1 LPEDHRGLRIEQR
14 GLRIEHEASRTRFAG
29 WRRDD
34 SLMRVGAGDFRQA
47 FPTLRH
53 LPRSVIGVAFVALV
67 ALAAGHGAAG
77 WVSAAGGDQ
86 VAARAAAPLIGQT
99 SGPGW
104 QAGDWRSEPQ
114 SGYASRFAGVG
125 HRRALARAAQQ
136 LWKMLMIINRQA
148 LLLLIVVLSGCAA
161 ITRHTL
167 NEDYGAADPAR
178 FDVPAMPPAGFSY
191 RRDVQPILEQR
202 CVVCHACYDA
212 PCQLKF
218 TAWEG
223 IARGTSK
230 ELVYDSGR
238 LDEAP
243 LTRLFTDAQ
252 TASQWRDK
260 GFAAVLNEREQ
271 TPAANLA
278 ASVMYRALKLKQDH
292 PLPDTAI
299 LPEAFDFS
307 LDREQQC
314 PRIDDYA
321 AFERKNPLWG
331 MPFGLPGLN
340 EAEMATLSRWL
351 ELGAPFEG
359 LPPLPAAIE
368 QQVADWEVFLNGD
381 SLKQRLA
388 SRYIYE
394 HLFLA
399 HLYFDDDAA
408 HHYFRMVR
416 SRTPPG
422 QPIDLIASRRPYDD
436 PGVERVYYRLDRERE
451 TIVDKMHLPYALG
464 AKRMQRWREL
474 FIAAEYTVSELPSYE
489 LKVASNPFVTF
500 QALPTS
506 TRYQFM
512 LDEAQFTIMNFIK
525 GPVCRGQVALNVI
538 EDRFWVF
545 FLADAD
551 LQDQAGEFLSRE
563 SSLLALP
570 AAQGS
575 DAGIIGPWRKYAK
588 LQGEYLQAK
597 SQFLDRYAATN
608 KGPNPEWIWNGDG
621 NNPNAALTIFRHF
634 DNASV
639 VKGLV
644 GGPPKTTWVIGYG
657 LLERIHYLLV
667 AGYDVYG
674 NVGHQLLSRM
684 YMDFLRMEGEFNFLT
699 FLPRDERKKVSDYWY
714 RGASQ
719 EVKNH
724 VYGKLA
730 SFDGH
735 SGISYRSKDA
745 QRELYTLLQKRVAPV
760 LHREYELAQV
770 SDAALRK
777 DLATLASARG
787 AALSWFPEMVSVR
800 IEDPPRAPRYFTLL
814 RNTGHLSVSSLLR
827 EGRELAPAE
836 NTMTVVPGFIGA
848 YPSAIYRLQRSEIKA
863 LAVAIGS
870 LSAEEDYRALADR
883 YVVRRSNPQFWQA
896 SDELQEAHLQFSPI
910 GSGLLDYNRLENR

>member
-1 LPEDHRGLRIEQR
+1 M
-14 GLRIEHEASRTRFAG
+14 T
-29 WRRDD
+29 
-34 SLMRVGAGDFRQA
+34 
-47 FPTLRH
+47 
-53 LPRSVIGVAFVALV
+53 
-67 ALAAGHGAAG
+67 
-77 WVSAAGGDQ
+77 
-86 VAARAAAPLIGQT
+86 
-99 SGPGW
+99 
-104 QAGDWRSEPQ
+104 
-114 SGYASRFAGVG
+114 
-125 HRRALARAAQQ
+125 
-136 LWKMLMIINRQA
+136 INRKS
-148 LLLLIVVLSGCAA
+148 LLVFIVVLSGCAA

-167 NEDYGAADPAR
+167 NEEYGAPDPAR
-178 FDVPAMPPAGFSY
+178 FDTPATPPPGFSY
-191 RRDVQPILEQR
+191 RGDVQPILEKR
-202 CVVCHACYDA
+202 CVVCHACYDG

-230 ELVYDSGR
+230 DLVYDSAR
-238 LDEAP
+238 LLEAP
-243 LTRLFTDAQ
+243 PSRLFTDAQ
-252 TASQWRDK
+252 TASQWRAR
-260 GFAAVLNEREQ
+260 GFSAVLNEREQ

-278 ASVMYRALKLKQDH
+278 ASVMYRALKLKQEH
-292 PLPDTAI
+292 PLPETAI
-299 LPEAFDFS
+299 LPKAFDFS
-307 LDREQQC
+307 LDRAQQC
-314 PRIDDYA
+314 PRIDEYA
-321 AFERKNPLWG
+321 DFERKNPLWG

-340 EAEMATLSRWL
+340 DAELATLTRWL

-359 LPPLPAAIE
+359 LPPLPAGID
-368 QQVADWEVFLNGD
+368 QQVADWEAFLNGD

-399 HLYFDDDAA
+399 HLYFDDDTA
-408 HHYFRMVR
+408 HHYFRLVR

-436 PGVERVYYRLDRERE
+436 PGVERVYYRLEREQE
-451 TIVDKMHLPYALG
+451 TIVDKTHLPYALG
-464 AKRMQRWREL
+464 PKRMARWRQL
-474 FIAAEYTVSELPSYE
+474 FLEADYAVDELPSYA
-489 LKVASNPFVTF
+489 LKEASNPFVTF

-506 TRYQFM
+506 ARYQFM

-575 DAGIIGPWRKYAK
+575 DAGILVPWRKYAK
-588 LQGEYLQAK
+588 LQGDYLQAK
-597 SQFLDRYAATN
+597 SKFLDRYAAAN
-608 KGPNPEWIWNGDG
+608 KGPNQEWIWNGDG

-644 GGPPKTTWVIGYG
+644 GAPPKTAWVIGYG

-674 NVGHQLLSRM
+674 NVGHQLLSRL

-699 FLPRDERKKVSDYWY
+699 FLPRDDRKVVRDYWY

-730 SFDGH
+730 SFDGQT
-735 SGISYRSKDA
+735 GIRFGSDDP
-745 QRELYTLLQKRVAPV
+745 QRELYSLFERRLAPV
-760 LHREYELAQV
+760 LNHQYDLAQV
-770 SDAALRK
+770 GDAALRK
-777 DLATLASARG
+777 DLTALGSLRG
-787 AALSWFPEMVSVR
+787 APLSWFPEMVFVR
-800 IEDPPRAPRYFTLL
+800 LEDAPRAPRYFTLL
-814 RNTGHLSVSSLLR
+814 RNTGHRSVSSLLR
-827 EGRELAPAE
+827 EGHELLPAE

-848 YPSAIYRLQRSEIKA
+848 YPSAIYRVQRSDVRA
-863 LAVAIGS
+863 LTDAIGG
-870 LSAEEDYRALADR
+870 LSSEEAYRALADR
-883 YVVRRSNPQFWQA
+883 FVVRRSNPAFWQA
-896 SDELQEAHLQFSPI
+896 SDELQDAHLKWGPI
-910 GSGLLDYNRLENR
+910 SGGLLDYNRLENR

>member
-1 LPEDHRGLRIEQR
+1 VFRADLSHDH
-14 GLRIEHEASRTRFAG
+14 A
-29 WRRDD
+29 D
-34 SLMRVGAGDFRQA
+34 
-47 FPTLRH
+47 RH
-53 LPRSVIGVAFVALV
+53 TGK
-67 ALAAGHGAAG
+67 
-77 WVSAAGGDQ
+77 
-86 VAARAAAPLIGQT
+86 
-99 SGPGW
+99 
-104 QAGDWRSEPQ
+104 AGDWRSDRQ
-114 SGYASRFAGVG
+114 SGYASPFAGVRS
-125 HRRALARAAQQ
+125 RRAAASKAQE
-136 LWKMLMIINRQA
+136 LGELLMIINKQA

-167 NEDYGAADPAR
+167 NEEYGAPDPAR
-178 FDVPAMPPAGFSY
+178 YDVPATPPAGLSY
-191 RRDVQPILEQR
+191 RSDVQPILEKR
-202 CVVCHACYDA
+202 CVVCHACYDG

-230 ELVYDSGR
+230 EQVYDSGR
-238 LDEAP
+238 LVEAP
-243 LTRLFTDAQ
+243 LTRLFIDAQ
-252 TASQWRDK
+252 DASQWRDK
-260 GFAAVLNEREQ
+260 GFSAVLNEREQ
-271 TPAANLA
+271 TSAANLA

-292 PLPDTAI
+292 PLPETAI

-307 LDREQQC
+307 LDRKQQC
-314 PRIDDYA
+314 PRIDEYE

-340 EAEMATLSRWL
+340 EGEMATLRRWI
-351 ELGAPFEG
+351 ELGAPYEG
-359 LPPLPAAIE
+359 LPPMPAAIDHK
-368 QQVADWEVFLNGD
+368 VADWEVFLNGD

-399 HLYFDDDAA
+399 HLYFDDDPA

-451 TIVDKMHLPYALG
+451 TIVDKTHLPYALG
-464 AKRMQRWREL
+464 PKRMQRWRQL
-474 FIAAEYTVSELPSYE
+474 FIEADYTVTELPSYD

-506 TRYQFM
+506 ARYQFM

-575 DAGIIGPWRKYAK
+575 DAGIIAPWRKYAK
-588 LQGEYLQAK
+588 LQAEYLQAK

-608 KGPNPEWIWNGDG
+608 KGPNQAWIWNGDG
-621 NNPNAALTIFRHF
+621 NNANAALTIFRHF

-644 GGPPKTTWVIGYG
+644 GGPPKTAWVIGYG

-674 NVGHQLLSRM
+674 NVGHQLLSRL
-684 YMDFLRMEGEFNFLT
+684 YMDFLRMEGEYNFLT
-699 FLPRDERKKVSDYWY
+699 FLPRDDRKKVSDYWY
-714 RGASQ
+714 RGASE

-724 VYGKLA
+724 VYGELA
-730 SFDGH
+730 NFDGQ
-735 SGISYRSKDA
+735 SGIRFRTDDP
-745 QRELYTLLQKRVAPV
+745 QRELYTLLQQRLAPV
-760 LHREYELAQV
+760 LNRQYDLSQV
-770 SDAALRK
+770 RDTALRK
-777 DLATLASARG
+777 ELAALAKPRG
-787 AALSWFPEMVSVR
+787 APLSWFPEMVFVR
-800 IEDPPRAPRYFTLL
+800 LEDPPRAPLYFTLL
-814 RNTGHLSVSSLLR
+814 RNTGHRSVSSLLR
-827 EGRELAPAE
+827 EGHELLPAE

-848 YPSAIYRLQRSEIKA
+848 YPSAIYRLHRSEIKD
-863 LAVAIGS
+863 LAAAIGS
-870 LSAEEDYRALADR
+870 LSSEDDYRALADR
-883 YVVRRSNPQFWQA
+883 YVVRRSHPHFWQA

-910 GSGLLDYNRLENR
+910 GAGLLDYNRLENR